1 MKYMKM
7 SSVCQNVCVCVCV
20 CASACAASFRTGRD
34 NASAFNNSTFAQHV
48 NRSRDEEKEVGQ
60 LEDVLAVGHKQRKS
74 QTEIDNYLCA
84 LMRACVRVIA

>member
-7 SSVCQNVCVCVCV
+7 SSVCVRMCVFV

-48 NRSRDEEKEVGQ
+48 NGSREEEVGE
-60 LEDVLAVGHKQRKS
+60 L
-74 QTEIDNYLCA
+74 
-84 LMRACVRVIA
+84 

>member
-7 SSVCQNVCVCVCV
+7 SSVCQNVCVRV

-48 NRSRDEEKEVGQ
+48 NRSRDEEEEEVGQ
-60 LEDVLAVGHKQRKS
+60 L
-74 QTEIDNYLCA
+74 
-84 LMRACVRVIA
+84 